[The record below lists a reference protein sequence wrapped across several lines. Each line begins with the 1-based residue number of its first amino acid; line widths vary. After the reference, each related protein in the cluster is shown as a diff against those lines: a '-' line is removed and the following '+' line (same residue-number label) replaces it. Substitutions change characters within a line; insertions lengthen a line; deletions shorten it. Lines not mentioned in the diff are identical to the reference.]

1 MSHVDISGWYNS
13 LQQEFRSNSSKI
25 EKISRRSEYWRKS
38 NLDIV
43 SDFVQDT
50 SKLELSHLNAV
61 SYTHLTLP
69 TKA

>member
-43 SDFVQDT
+43 SDLDQEISETDLVNL
-50 SKLELSHLNAV
+50 KG
-61 SYTHLTLP
+61 THLYLSLIHI
-69 TKA
+69 